1 MIGGFLHRPRLQRA
15 EFSFCCKRH
24 GPPCFSC
31 LPDRACS
38 HRDWVCAEQKASNTL
53 SSHSSGWLCLT
64 DSRIWFSCSDELG
77 WLCREQAESRLTST
91 EFIAVK
97 LNENWTKIK
106 RRREHERFSVCFQ
119 LVRTVTTLKALNTE
133 ICDTDIL
140 AFYPNASFKFSSMR
154 SNETVLIFFGRPR
167 YHRGKPVFTV
177 LLQCGLVT
185 LHSDRCYRCILTMQF
200 TDSTHSLLFCCG
212 VI

>member
-38 HRDWVCAEQKASNTL
+38 HRDWVCAEQKPSNTF
-53 SSHSSGWLCLT
+53 SYHSSGWLCLT

-77 WLCREQAESRLTST
+77 WLCREFKQNQDWHLLSL
-91 EFIAVK
+91 
-97 LNENWTKIK
+97 LQWNWMKIK

-119 LVRTVTTLKALNTE
+119 LGRTATTLKALKSATL
-133 ICDTDIL
+133 IYWRSTLMHRLSSRPC
-140 AFYPNASFKFSSMR
+140 AQMKQYWSFS
-154 SNETVLIFFGRPR
+154 ED
-167 YHRGKPVFTV
+167 RGITGENP
-177 LLQCGLVT
+177 
-185 LHSDRCYRCILTMQF
+185 
-200 TDSTHSLLFCCG
+200 SLLFCCS
-212 VI
+212 VL